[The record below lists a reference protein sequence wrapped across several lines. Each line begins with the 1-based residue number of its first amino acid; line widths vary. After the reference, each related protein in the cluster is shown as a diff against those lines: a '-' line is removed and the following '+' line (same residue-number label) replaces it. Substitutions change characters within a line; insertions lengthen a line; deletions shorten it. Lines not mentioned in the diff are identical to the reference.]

1 MKMFQKLYVCGMA
14 LLVALTA
21 CEKQLDVVPLQVLA
35 EQEALKTQSGVE
47 GAITNIFAQ
56 LKNENR
62 YGKENIV
69 WPEVLADNGRSTNH
83 SGRLVGEARN
93 DRNAHFTNWATIYNQ
108 INNGNLVIDWLT
120 SSASQISP
128 APTAAQI
135 AGWDGQLKF
144 LRALNYF
151 DLAREYAYI
160 PGATIASNDFG
171 CVPLMLTGI
180 RTSDL
185 AAGPKPARATAAA
198 IYDQIYKDLDDAIAK
213 LPATRADFPFRPIA
227 ASAQALKAKVALYRR
242 DYATVKTLCDALITA
257 RGSTLSDSTNYV
269 ARWRGAV
276 HPESLFEVAFATPAE
291 ALGVNVSL
299 QSSFTSLQFPGNPAV
314 TAGWGDMGATA
325 SLLNDLGI
333 TLGNPAT
340 YGLSNATIATRS
352 NDVRNRLWEPGAP
365 GRGLVYIECTKF
377 IGKVGANL
385 YLDHVPVMRI
395 AEVYLMRA
403 EALCADPA
411 SSVYN
416 LTNALADINLIR
428 VRRGLTAYAGASTQA
443 DVFNEVFLQRRLE
456 LCAEGNR
463 FFDYKRLGRDIPKL
477 PVSADLP
484 FNDYR
489 ILPGIPVNDVQL
501 NPNLKQNFNY

>member
-1 MKMFQKLYVCGMA
+1 MKMFQKLYVGGVA
-14 LLVALTA
+14 LLLTLTA
-21 CEKQLDVVPLQVLA
+21 CEKQLEVVPLQVLA

-47 GAITNIFAQ
+47 GAITNIYAQ

-69 WPEVLADNGRSTNH
+69 WPEVLADNGRATSH
-83 SGRLVGEARN
+83 SGRLIGEARN
-93 DRNAHFTNWATIYNQ
+93 DRNAHFTNWTTIYNQ
-108 INNGNLVIDWLT
+108 INNGNLVIDWLAT
-120 SSASQISP
+120 SASQVSP
-128 APTAAQI
+128 APTAAQL

-160 PGATIASNDFG
+160 PGATIATNDFG

-185 AAGPKPARATAAA
+185 AAGAKPARATATA

-213 LPATRADFPFRPIA
+213 LPATRTDFPFRPIA

-242 DYATVKTLCDALITA
+242 DYATAKTLCDALITA
-257 RGSTLSDSTNYV
+257 RGSTLSNAGNYV
-269 ARWRGAV
+269 SRWRAAS
-276 HPESLFEVAFATPAE
+276 HAESLFEVAFATPAE

-299 QSSFTSLQFPGNPAV
+299 QSNFTSLQFPGNPAV

-333 TLGNPAT
+333 TLANPAA
-340 YGLSNATIATRS
+340 YGLSNAAVGTRS
-352 NDVRNRLWEPGAP
+352 ADVRNQLWEAGAP
-365 GRGLVYIECTKF
+365 GRGLVFIECTKF
-377 IGKVGANL
+377 IGKVGNNL

-395 AEVYLMRA
+395 AEIYLIRA
-403 EALCADPA
+403 EAACADPA
-411 SSVYN
+411 SSAYN
-416 LTNALADINLIR
+416 LTNAIADINTIR
-428 VRRGLTAYAGASTQA
+428 TNRGLAAYAGASTQT
-443 DVFNEVFLQRRLE
+443 DVFTEMLVQRRVE

-463 FFDYKRLGRDIPKL
+463 FFDLKRLGRDIFKL
-477 PVSADLP
+477 PSATDLP